1 MIDLMIGSD
10 GREDFGEVSGEK
22 RRRRLGIYSLREG
35 LKS

>member
-10 GREDFGEVSGEK
+10 GREDFVSGEK
-22 RRRRLGIYSLREG
+22 RRRRLGINILREG